1 MKNYLIYLLISLTAV
16 FTPVL
21 PLLLTVGFL
30 IAADFF
36 VGLYK
41 AYKLKQE
48 ITSRKLGHTVS
59 KMLLYQVTILSLF
72 LFETFILDSV
82 LPITKIGAGLIAVV
96 EIKSISES
104 VEIMT
109 GLSIWK
115 RIVKVVKRGTSET
128 KDLL

>member
-30 IAADFF
+30 IGADFF

-48 ITSRKLGHTVS
+48 ITSRKLGHTIS

-96 EIKSISES
+96 ELKSISES

-109 GLSIWK
+109 GVSIWK
-115 RIVKVVKRGTSET
+115 RIVKVVKRGNSET
-128 KDLL
+128 KDFL